1 MQDSDSQ
8 AETPVF
14 NSIAQAQVQNA
25 SLLVVKLDRNLLV
38 DPSKD
43 LGALLVD
50 RTTMFV
56 IFLSNYLPT
65 APPGLL
71 HCVCICMCTTPKL
84 LVPCMAAA
92 CQSASQP

>member
-14 NSIAQAQVQNA
+14 NSIAEVKVQNA
-25 SLLVVKLDRNLLV
+25 SPLVVKLDRNLLV
-38 DPSKD
+38 DPLKD

-50 RTTMFV
+50 GTTMFV

-71 HCVCICMCTTPKL
+71 HCLCICMRTTPKL
-84 LVPCMAAA
+84 PVPCMAAA
-92 CQSASQP
+92 CQSAFQP